1 MAGAFQWGP
10 VDEVTT
16 VESENNLVEK
26 FGRPDDQTANYFF
39 TAANFLSYGN
49 NLQLIRVID
58 RTTARNA
65 VSLPSGQITS
75 VQVLSSANTFTTN
88 TDIVVTFDSPGVTGT
103 TAQAYAVLE
112 NTGRIVEISKAL
124 SGFGYSRTPTVTIQ
138 GGGGSGATAVA
149 TIGGGEIDTISVLAG
164 GNNYTILSN
173 VVIQNQDSTSARAN
187 LRLSYGITGVGI
199 TAPAN
204 VIAGLI
210 TGGYTPNATVSF
222 IGGGGSGATANISL
236 NYFLDGVSVIEPGTN
251 YTDASNAYIFDGPN
265 SEVDAY
271 FDLILSYGISNV
283 TVSNP
288 GNGYDNPP
296 EVSIIGGGGSGAT
309 ARANISGSQ
318 ITGIEIITAGA
329 GYLSIPNVI
338 ITANV
343 LDTITSNAEGTA
355 QFNSNGQIVGVIFTP
370 LSGTD
375 SPPGFPLPGTPFD
388 AGVFEGGTGNVF
400 TAPIIAFNRNSLV
413 SGIDANVSPIYST
426 TNVNIRTILITNSG
440 SGYTSE
446 PTVVINRNG
455 PSGVDFAFTANLG
468 YGTVVGI
475 DVLNPGAGGYS
486 FTPNIVINRNNLL
499 GGANAA
505 AEAKISALVD
515 TITITNPGSGYT
527 SAPNVI
533 ITRSANDTQVSSNA
547 AAVAVVGY
555 EVDSIVVT
563 NPGTDYRTVPSV
575 TVQNT
580 LGVNASVIA
589 SLSFG
594 STLITNADNYEASH
608 SVGGYGYGEFAAK
621 YPGTLGNA
629 IRVSV
634 ADANT
639 YSSWQYANQF
649 DSAPGTSA
657 FVSSRGGSN
666 DEMHIVVID
675 ATSEWSGTAGTI
687 LEKFSFVSKA
697 SDAKNSDGSSNYYKT
712 VISNQSK
719 YIWVLDH
726 PTSTSNWGTVS
737 ASKSFD
743 QLSANITTTLAAG
756 ANGNEV
762 SSANVTTGYAVFA
775 NDELYDISLIPMGPV
790 TNVGTV
796 NAVIAIAETR
806 RDAMVF
812 VSPPYADVVNTTNQA
827 TKITDYRNSLTSSSY
842 AVIDS
847 GWKYQYDRYNDK
859 YRYVPL
865 NGDIAGL
872 AARTDYVADPWFSP
886 AGYNRGV
893 IKNVVKLAY
902 SPSKTDRDTLY
913 KKGVNPVVTFPGQ
926 GTLLFG
932 DKTLLARP
940 SAFDRINVRRLFI
953 VLEKAIATAS
963 KFQLFE
969 FNDAFTRAQ
978 FRNLIEPFLRD
989 VQGRRGITDF
999 RVICD
1004 ETNNTAEII
1013 DRNEFVADIFIK
1025 PARAI
1030 NFIQLNFIATR
1041 SGVSFEEVGA

>member
-1 MAGAFQWGP
+1 MAFQLSPGVLVTEEDRTTIVPSVATTAGAMAGAFQWGP

-16 VESENNLVEK
+16 VESENNLVEN
-26 FGRPDDQTANYFF
+26 FGRPDDQTASYFF

-58 RTTARNA
+58 RAAAKNA
-65 VSLPSGQITS
+65 VSNPSGTVTGVTI
-75 VQVLSSANTFTTN
+75 TN
-88 TDIVVTFDSPGVTGT
+88 TPNNFTSAGIITVTFGSSPNGT
-103 TAQAYAVLE
+103 TAQGTAVLE
-112 NTGRIVEISKAL
+112 STGIVTELNKSL
-124 SGFGYSRTPTVTIQ
+124 SGFGYSRAPTITLE
-138 GGGGSGATAVA
+138 GGGGSGATAVG
-149 TIGGGEIDTISVLAG
+149 TIGGGEIVQIDVIAA
-164 GNNYTILSN
+164 GNNYSELSN

-187 LRLSYGITGVGI
+187 LVIHYKIDSINLEHDPAVLAGTISENYTTSANIQFVGGLSENGIHAIFQPVIGHLIDTVVTSSGSNYNSNANAQIIFQGTTIYGNVTLDNDGNVTSVFFPLLNVSTDGVTPPGFLPNIVLPNVIINRNDAANIGSPNASITLVISGNTNITGYSIIDIGTGYISTPDVIINRNDANTG
-199 TAPAN
+199 AN
-204 VIAGLI
+204 V
-210 TGGYTPNATVSF
+210 T
-222 IGGGGSGATANISL
+222 ATANI
-236 NYFLDGVSVIEPGTN
+236 
-251 YTDASNAYIFDGPN
+251 
-265 SEVDAY
+265 
-271 FDLILSYGISNV
+271 
-283 TVSNP
+283 
-288 GNGYDNPP
+288 
-296 EVSIIGGGGSGAT
+296 
-309 ARANISGSQ
+309 
-318 ITGIEIITAGA
+318 
-329 GYLSIPNVI
+329 
-338 ITANV
+338 
-343 LDTITSNAEGTA
+343 
-355 QFNSNGQIVGVIFTP
+355 
-370 LSGTD
+370 
-375 SPPGFPLPGTPFD
+375 
-388 AGVFEGGTGNVF
+388 
-400 TAPIIAFNRNSLV
+400 
-413 SGIDANVSPIYST
+413 
-426 TNVNIRTILITNSG
+426 
-440 SGYTSE
+440 
-446 PTVVINRNG
+446 
-455 PSGVDFAFTANLG
+455 G
-468 YGTVVGI
+468 YGRIVAI
-475 DVLNPGAGGYS
+475 NVLNPGSGGYS
-486 FTPNIVINRNNLL
+486 FTPNVTINKNNPL
-499 GGANAA
+499 GGTLAL
-505 AEAKISALVD
+505 AEAKIAALLNTV
-515 TITITNPGSGYT
+515 TITNPGSGYT
-527 SAPNVI
+527 SAPNVV
-533 ITRSANDTQVSSNA
+533 ITPAAGDNMTSNA
-547 AAVAVVGY
+547 
-555 EVDSIVVT
+555 VVT
-563 NPGTDYRTVPSV
+563 AVLGFELDRVNITNAGSGYSSVPSV
-575 TVQNT
+575 TIGDTNSVTATATATVAFNT
-580 LGVNASVIA
+580 P
-589 SLSFG
+589 
-594 STLITNADNYEASH
+594 LITNADNYEASH
-608 SVGGYGYGEFAAK
+608 SAGGYGYGEFAAK

-675 ATSEWSGTAGTI
+675 ATSEWSGTTGTI
-687 LEKFSFVSKA
+687 LERFSFVSKA

-712 VISNQSK
+712 VIANQSR
-719 YIWVLDH
+719 YIWALDH
-726 PTSTSNWGTVS
+726 PASTSNWGTAS

-762 SSANVTTGYAVFA
+762 SSANVATGYAVFA

-790 TNVGTV
+790 TNIGTV
-796 NAVIAIAETR
+796 NSVIAIAETR

-872 AARTDYVADPWFSP
+872 AARTDYIADPWFSP